1 MRKWKLSECTS
12 HLVEY
17 AANRGFSRIRR
28 MTRILG
34 FGFIVGFCEADVGGI
49 LRVSGANW
57 KVCGTNI
64 ISGRGWD
71 ITGLESLRYKH
82 QRSADVGGILRVSNW
97 KVCGTN
103 ISGRSVGIT
112 RSAKSQGSRVELAP
126 TSTSPYIFIVK
137 TTETRDVCVSQRFP
151 FGCMLFNNF
160 NIYCLKNV

>member
-1 MRKWKLSECTS
+1 MEVWKMGRMEVRKWKLSECTS

-64 ISGRGWD
+64 SGQRTWVGYYGSQAQTGKFAVQTSAVSGRGWD
-71 ITGLESLRYKH
+71 ITGLRRKLESLRYKH
-82 QRSADVGGILRVSNW
+82 QRSVVS
-97 KVCGTN
+97 
-103 ISGRSVGIT
+103 
-112 RSAKSQGSRVELAP
+112 SQKE
-126 TSTSPYIFIVK
+126 
-137 TTETRDVCVSQRFP
+137 
-151 FGCMLFNNF
+151 
-160 NIYCLKNV
+160 